1 MVTSGIRK
9 QRAIGPNPPAVPAP
23 RSTARPDVV
32 ASIVA
37 TGISW
42 PSFTAT
48 TSFEQTLIV
57 RPDRRTRP
65 RATSRVPRAGARK
78 LTLHATGKTS
88 AAAGNKLSAAYPQ
101 ATV

>member
-1 MVTSGIRK
+1 
-9 QRAIGPNPPAVPAP
+9 
-23 RSTARPDVV
+23 
-32 ASIVA
+32 
-37 TGISW
+37 
-42 PSFTAT
+42 
-48 TSFEQTLIV
+48 V